1 VTVQSCSALALI
13 IDHDLGFMMWL
24 AEMFAELGCQ
34 AMPAMNCRQ
43 ALALTK
49 RLEQP
54 IAILV
59 VNPELRGAERM
70 VNCLVAANPGVRLV
84 LIRNLATDG
93 VAIQQNPSGL
103 KARFTLAR
111 PSPGESISRPDWVA
125 RVRKVVL

>member
-1 VTVQSCSALALI
+1 
-13 IDHDLGFMMWL
+13 MWL

-34 AMPAMNCRQ
+34 AMPALNCRQ
-43 ALALTK
+43 ALALSK
-49 RLEQP
+49 RLELP

-70 VNCLVAANPGVRLV
+70 VKCLVAANPGVRLV

-93 VAIQQNPSGL
+93 IASQQNPSGL

-125 RVRKVVL
+125 RIRKVVL

>member
-1 VTVQSCSALALI
+1 MTVRSCSGLALI

-24 AEMFAELGCQ
+24 AELFAELGCQ
-34 AMPAMNCRQ
+34 AMPASNCRQ

-49 RLEQP
+49 RLELP
-54 IAILV
+54 IGILV

-70 VNCLVAANPGVRLV
+70 VKGLVAANPGVRLV

-93 VAIQQNPSGL
+93 VANQQNPTL
-103 KARFTLAR
+103 RARFTLAR

-125 RVRKVVL
+125 RIRKLVL